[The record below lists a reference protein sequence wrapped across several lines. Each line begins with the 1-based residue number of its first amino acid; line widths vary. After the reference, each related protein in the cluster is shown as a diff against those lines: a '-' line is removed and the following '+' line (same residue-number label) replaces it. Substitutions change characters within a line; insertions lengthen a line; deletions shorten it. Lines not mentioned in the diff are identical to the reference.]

1 MSQAKPLRRWAPVAY
16 GLLTLLAGILAAWQ
30 GTDLIHG
37 NEKARD
43 IIVTVF
49 SILAGFLIAIMTLLG
64 DQSNLPGSWKIAKSR
79 SDAIK
84 AKLIRQKWLFHC
96 YLITLSL
103 IFLHALI
110 ALKYPCLAPWLERL
124 YFGFATSSF
133 LFSFTLPSTLM
144 SVQADRIDAVIEARR
159 NAASKL
165 DKN

>member
-1 MSQAKPLRRWAPVAY
+1 MSQSKPLHRWTPVVY
-16 GLLTLLAGILAAWQ
+16 GFLTIVIGVAAAWK
-30 GTDLIHG
+30 GTDLIHA

-64 DQSNLPGSWKIAKSR
+64 DQSNLPGSWKIAKTK

-84 AKLIRQKWLFHC
+84 AKLIRQKWLFYC
-96 YLITLSL
+96 YLLTLSL
-103 IFLHALI
+103 IFMHALV
-110 ALKYPCLAPWLERL
+110 APKYPCIAPWIERL

-165 DKN
+165 EKN

>member
-1 MSQAKPLRRWAPVAY
+1 MSQPKAQRRWTPVAY
-16 GLLTLLAGILAAWQ
+16 GLFTIAIGFLAAWK
-30 GTDLIHG
+30 GTDLIHA
-37 NEKARD
+37 NDKARD

-64 DQSNLPGSWKIAKSR
+64 DQSNLPGSWKIAKSK

-84 AKLIRQKWLFHC
+84 AKLIRQKWLFYC

-103 IFLHALI
+103 IFLHALV
-110 ALKYPCLAPWLERL
+110 ASKHPSFAPWLERL

-165 DKN
+165 DRN